1 MKEIGGTLRF
11 ICSTEFWTMGLF
23 WTVSLLVSYCQLFL
37 RRITGRE
44 ESYPRSDPP
53 QNSPTPPVCIVT
65 GATSGL
71 GAAAASA
78 LSKQGFYVVLVG
90 LSSELLS
97 EVLASIGVW
106 QAMKEIRTQNKEAK
120 LKGFV
125 VDLTSFQS
133 ILEFKSSLEK
143 WLLDSDMHS
152 SIQLLINNAGILATC
167 LRPTTEGYDQMM
179 GTNYTGAFFLTK
191 TILPLLKNSPSGS
204 RIVNVTSFTHRAG
217 INFKLSC
224 KVCAQFNEETV
235 TGKCFFRSREY
246 PYARVYQYSKLCLLL
261 FTYELH
267 RQLKLEE
274 GSNQVSV
281 IAADPGIVKTNIMRE
296 VPLSLSHVTFLV
308 FKVLGLLQSPEDGIN
323 SILDASFAPSHVS
336 GVYFF
341 GGKGRTLKSSV
352 LSYDTVVA
360 EKLWSI
366 SCDLHFKLKLASRA
380 SSSSS

>member
-97 EVLASIGVW
+97 E
-106 QAMKEIRTQNKEAK
+106 AMKEIRTQNKEAK

-204 RIVNVTSFTHRAG
+204 RIVNVTSFTHRAVF
-217 INFKLSC
+217 N
-224 KVCAQFNEETV
+224 AQFNEETV

-323 SILDASFAPSHVS
+323 SILDASFAPSVS
-336 GVYFF
+336 FQ
-341 GGKGRTLKSSV
+341 
-352 LSYDTVVA
+352 LS
-360 EKLWSI
+360 
-366 SCDLHFKLKLASRA
+366 
-380 SSSSS
+380 